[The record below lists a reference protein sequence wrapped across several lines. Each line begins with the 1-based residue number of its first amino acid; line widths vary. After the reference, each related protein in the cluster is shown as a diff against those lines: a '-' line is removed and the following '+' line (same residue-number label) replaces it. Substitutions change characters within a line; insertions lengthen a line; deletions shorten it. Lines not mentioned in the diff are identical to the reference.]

1 MGEKQT
7 KKEEA
12 KILEGQR
19 KKEETKKLEDQRKE
33 EGAKNL
39 EDQRKK
45 EEAKK
50 LEEQRKKEDDLIG
63 AKPSA
68 ENIKQ
73 VQSEDLKHQNQTKRQ
88 EEYLEKMRQ
97 NEVDKKKNIK
107 SMFENISSP
116 VSKDND
122 SPAFKRKVSKKE
134 VLNNGDD
141 SLQSDLKVL
150 SEVKKQTELL
160 MSQHKK
166 ANQEKSKVANTMK
179 KQNASVV
186 EKSDDFIVE
195 SKKLTHNSP
204 VDINNGKEE

>member
-1 MGEKQT
+1 MGLHRQGGKKYVTSTEHS
-7 KKEEA
+7 KEE
-12 KILEGQR
+12 E
-19 KKEETKKLEDQRKE
+19 
-33 EGAKNL
+33 AKNL
-39 EDQRKK
+39 ED
-45 EEAKK
+45 
-50 LEEQRKKEDDLIG
+50 QRKKEDDLIG

-73 VQSEDLKHQNQTKRQ
+73 VQSEDLKHQNQMKRQ

-166 ANQEKSKVANTMK
+166 ANQETNRITDVATQKS
-179 KQNASVV
+179 
-186 EKSDDFIVE
+186 
-195 SKKLTHNSP
+195 
-204 VDINNGKEE
+204 